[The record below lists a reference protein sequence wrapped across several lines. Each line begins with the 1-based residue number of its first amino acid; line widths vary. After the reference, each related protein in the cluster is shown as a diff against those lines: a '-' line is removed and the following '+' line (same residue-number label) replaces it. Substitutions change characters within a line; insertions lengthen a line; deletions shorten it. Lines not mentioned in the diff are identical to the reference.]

1 MLDRPGLSSLSGPA
15 HMAMRPE
22 PEPEPDDSATTRA
35 ELELLRPSARK
46 KRAVAAGVTEAEFDE
61 IDDSEDPAEA
71 LISAIL
77 ARDQLSSQ
85 RRNLDE
91 PFAASVKT
99 GADDSIASVYYEVK
113 PDESNDAPVTV
124 ETLHAL
130 LADGTISKDT
140 RCWMEG
146 MQTWLPISECEALL
160 PASTRRV
167 ERPRH
172 PAPLQRARSPPPS
185 SSRNSRTPPR
195 NRSREQVLAQD
206 AEPTLHTTLVAHS
219 VGAVVDESPNLPRRR
234 AGAGTPPR
242 NSRGKG
248 RPATLKAA
256 GGLSNAE

>member
-1 MLDRPGLSSLSGPA
+1 MAALSASA
-15 HMAMRPE
+15 NQVMVPE
-22 PEPEPDDSATTRA
+22 PEPEPEAGPSRNVAARA
-35 ELELLRPSARK
+35 ELQSMRPSARK
-46 KRAVAAGVTEAEFDE
+46 KRAVAAGVTEAEIDE

-77 ARDQLSSQ
+77 ARDQLSSR
-85 RRNLDE
+85 RRNLDD
-91 PFAASVKT
+91 PFAASVKA

-113 PDESNDAPVTV
+113 PEESNDAPVTV
-124 ETLHAL
+124 EALHAL
-130 LADGTISKDT
+130 LADGTISEDT

-167 ERPRH
+167 ERPGH
-172 PAPLQRARSPPPS
+172 PAPLQRARSPLPS

-206 AEPTLHTTLVAHS
+206 AEPTLVARS

-248 RPATLKAA
+248 RPATLKAT